1 MKQFYTLLLT
11 LILNFSLIS
20 QNNVMKNQTDELI
33 KTDIEFCKVSK
44 EKGLEGWMSF
54 FADDAI
60 IFPNGLPVIAG
71 KEAIKEYYSKV
82 NFDPSII
89 TWRPEYAEIS
99 ESGEMGFTYG
109 YADFEIKDSTGTKI
123 FKGKYTTIWKKQ
135 SNGEWKVKLDFGN
148 AAEK

>member
-1 MKQFYTLLLT
+1 MKKIY
-11 LILNFSLIS
+11 LIIISLFFNCMLIS

-44 EKGLEGWMSF
+44 LLGLEGWMSF
-54 FADDAI
+54 FAVDAV
-60 IFPNGLPVIAG
+60 IFPNGLPLISG
-71 KEAIKEYYSKV
+71 KDAIKEYYQKI

-89 TWRPEYAEIS
+89 TWKPDYAEVS
-99 ESGEMGFTYG
+99 ESGELGFTYG